1 MLTPHECLRTRSEII
16 SIASLKDDKIAF
28 STKHHGVKIF
38 STGDC
43 SVSKNIS
50 IDLLGYKTTA
60 VAFSQDNNLI
70 SFANETVIYILNLD
84 NKTIIQTIRTSDGNI
99 NILSFVPNSPYL
111 IAGTDSGRVMKY
123 RYDGRAQLSRLC
135 SFPYLAGKRRIRVK
149 NNYVSALA
157 FNGLYVACSGYGGA
171 ITLLKLNS
179 LANKV
184 TIEASKVRIN
194 ALCFLDNETLVSG
207 NVDGTIQFH
216 SLKKNKPVKNIATP
230 FRNIKNIILMSNSRY
245 LMVSGDSNKLIL
257 IDKELIKIVSNNYLA
272 FSHKIRHIL
281 LNGQNDLL
289 VTLENDELIKILLP
303 NAENLKSYILHNS
316 LGKAFELLERDPML
330 RGTREHKRVEV
341 LYENLYM
348 QAVNALINSNTKEAH
363 KLTEMIK
370 NIPSKKEDVNSIFT
384 AFKHYNRFKTLYLE
398 KKYALGYAMCE
409 KHPALKR
416 THQFKKMEESFKEAF
431 TFAQKQVL
439 IGREDIAR
447 EILSP
452 YATAISKKAIINLVL
467 NKNKDFIIFLKAI
480 QNKEHLV
487 VEKLLKANEVFAQI
501 PTYIAFQNSIQ
512 VSLIN
517 IEKLINETRIEEA
530 IEEIKLLQNRT
541 EIKAELQELYRTCKV
556 VRMLQKS
563 YEENNFKLCY
573 ELIDSNHNLDELQLT
588 KMLEK
593 HWSKLILLSE
603 EFALKGDIKSIKHT
617 LKELM
622 KVETR
627 VDKIGDLLRVSFQTK
642 IKALL
647 AKRSFKNAENIIY
660 SYVDIFG
667 IDSELNFLM
676 KSYEKMAITKLAITL
691 MQEKDVP
698 RDNWLHSPFIM
709 NS

>member
-1 MLTPHECLRTRSEII
+1 LLSPHECLRARSDII
-16 SIASLKDDKIAF
+16 AITPLQDNKIIF

-38 STGDC
+38 STENC
-43 SVSKNIS
+43 NVLKNIS
-50 IDLLGYKTTA
+50 IDLLGYQTTA
-60 VAFSQDNNLI
+60 VAFSPDNTLV
-70 SFANETVIYILNLD
+70 SFANETIIYILNLD

-135 SFPYLAGKRRIRVK
+135 SFPYLTGKRRIRVK

-157 FNGLYVACSGYGGA
+157 FHGLYLACSGYGGA

-207 NVDGTIQFH
+207 NVDGTVQFH
-216 SLKKNKPVKNIATP
+216 SLKKHKPVKNIATP
-230 FRNIKNIILMSNSRY
+230 FTNIKNIIIMPNSRH
-245 LMVSGDSNKLIL
+245 LMVSGDSNKLII
-257 IDKELIKIVSNNYLA
+257 IDTELTKIVSNNYLT

-281 LNGQNDLL
+281 LDGNNNLL
-289 VTLENDELIKILLP
+289 VALENDELLKIILP
-303 NAENLKSYILHNS
+303 SVENLKSHILHNS
-316 LGKAFELLERDPML
+316 LDKAFELLERDPML

-341 LYENLYM
+341 MYENLYM

-363 KLTEMIK
+363 KLTEMLK
-370 NIPSKKEDVNSIFT
+370 NIPGKKEDINSIFT

-409 KHPALKR
+409 KYPALKR
-416 THQFKKMEESFKEAF
+416 THQFKKMEENFKEAF

-452 YATAISKKAIINLVL
+452 YTTAISKKAIINLVL
-467 NKNKDFIIFLKAI
+467 NQNKDFMIFLKAI
-480 QNKEHLV
+480 QNKEHTV
-487 VEKLLKANEVFAQI
+487 VEKLLKTNEVFAQI
-501 PTYIAFQNSIQ
+501 PTYIALQNSTQ
-512 VSLIN
+512 VSLTN
-517 IEKLINETRIEEA
+517 IENLIIDAKIEEA
-530 IEEIKLLQNRT
+530 IEEIKRLQSRP

-556 VRMLQKS
+556 VKMLQKS

-593 HWSKLILLSE
+593 HWSKLISQSE

-617 LKELM
+617 LKELI

-627 VDKIGDLLRVSFQTK
+627 VDKIGDLLRVSFHTK

-647 AKRSFKNAENIIY
+647 AKRNFKNAENIIY
-660 SYVDIFG
+660 SYIDIFG

-676 KSYEKMAITKLAITL
+676 KSYEKMATVKLAITL
-691 MQEKDVP
+691 TQEKFVP
-698 RDNWLHSPFIM
+698 RNNWLNSPLIM